1 MMPSERTVTTY
12 IALNITRTRIT
23 VLAFNLAIIA
33 FVLSMIDNR
42 VTATEDTVMAHLT
55 SSVALFVGFCLTLLG
70 LWWLLFSQNIDT
82 EGLSRPWPFTL
93 GSMTTYLALSQT
105 ITAFMHEYLVGIKL
119 AVATSRSGVE
129 EFDTS
134 LVRLDA
140 LGETRLSLLLVMGAI
155 IWVVITY
162 IAPLI
167 AGLKAP
173 VRDGPRWILAA
184 YYFALQG
191 PIYWV
196 YARAFNLA
204 YVPAEQPMN
213 MLGLFMLQFIQP
225 VLWFR

>member
-1 MMPSERTVTTY
+1 MPSERKVTTY
-12 IALNITRTRIT
+12 IALNLTRTRIT
-23 VLAFNLAIIA
+23 VLTFNLAIIA
-33 FVLSMIDNR
+33 FMLSMIDIR
-42 VTATEDTVMAHLT
+42 VTATEYTVMAHLT
-55 SSVALFVGFCLTLLG
+55 SSIALYVGFCLTLLG

-119 AVATSRSGVE
+119 AVAASRSGVE
-129 EFDTS
+129 ESDWS

-140 LGETRLSLLLVMGAI
+140 LGEAGLSLLLVTGAI

-167 AGLKAP
+167 VGLKAP
-173 VRDGPRWILAA
+173 VRDGLRWILAA

>member
-1 MMPSERTVTTY
+1 MPSERKVTTY
-12 IALNITRTRIT
+12 IALNLTRTRIT
-23 VLAFNLAIIA
+23 VLTFNLAIIA
-33 FVLSMIDNR
+33 FMLSMIDIR
-42 VTATEDTVMAHLT
+42 VTATEYTVMAHLT
-55 SSVALFVGFCLTLLG
+55 SSIALYVGFCLTLLG

-129 EFDTS
+129 EIDWS

-140 LGETRLSLLLVMGAI
+140 LGEAGLSLLLVTGAI

-173 VRDGPRWILAA
+173 VRDGLRWILAA